1 MKKIL
6 NIIVF
11 TAARSDLGIIKNIL
25 LKMSN
30 DKRFNLKVIFG
41 GAHTAEVFGK
51 TYKEIKEI
59 KNISKYVMKINYKD
73 SSDKDLSVYFSKTI
87 LLAQKFINENKIDSA
102 IIMGDRYEMLAFSL
116 VCFNNKIPIIHL
128 CGGSDT
134 FGSLDNEYRYC
145 ISRLSKLHLV
155 ETKYHKYNLIKNNI
169 KKNIYIIGA
178 PGLDN
183 IKNKFIS
190 KKEFEKKFNFSFN
203 KRKILVCC
211 FHPESNK
218 SINQNI
224 NNLKIFVQFLKRR
237 KENIIITY
245 PNADAGF
252 KKYIAL
258 IKKNFYNKNNV
269 KFIKNLGIKNYY
281 SLLKFSHIIIG
292 NSSSGIIESTS
303 FKIPTINIGD
313 RQKGRFSQKNIIH
326 CKFNLQEIESAFKK
340 AENNKFILSIK
351 KLKNIYYKKNTSD
364 NICNLIYKNRKILV

>member
-6 NIIVF
+6 NIIAF

-41 GAHTAEVFGK
+41 GAHKAEVFGK

-87 LLAQKFINENKIDSA
+87 LLAQKFINDNKIDSA
-102 IIMGDRYEMLAFSL
+102 IIIGDRYEMLAFSL

-224 NNLKIFVQFLKRR
+224 NNLKIFIQFLKRR

-281 SLLKFSHIIIG
+281 SLLKFSHVIIG
-292 NSSSGIIESTS
+292 NSSSGIIESAS

-340 AENNKFILSIK
+340 AENNKFTLSIK
-351 KLKNIYYKKNTSD
+351 KLKNIYYKKNTPD

>member
-1 MKKIL
+1 MQKIL
-6 NIIVF
+6 NIAIF
-11 TAARSDLGIIKNIL
+11 SAARSDLGIIKNIL
-25 LKMSN
+25 SKMSN
-30 DKRFNLKVIFG
+30 NKRFNLKVIFG
-41 GAHTAEVFGK
+41 GAHKTEIFGK
-51 TYKEIKEI
+51 TYNEIKEI
-59 KNISKYVMKINYKD
+59 KNINKYIMKINYKD
-73 SSDKDLSVYFSKTI
+73 SSEKGLSVYFSKTI
-87 LLAQKFINENKIDSA
+87 LFAQKFINNNKIDSA
-102 IIMGDRYEMLAFSL
+102 IILGDRYEMLAFSL

-134 FGSLDNEYRYC
+134 FGSLDNDYRYC
-145 ISRLSKLHLV
+145 ISRLSRLHLV

-169 KKNIYIIGA
+169 KKNIYIVGA
-178 PGLDN
+178 PGLEN

-190 KKEFEKKFNFSFN
+190 KNEFKKKFNFSFN

-224 NNLKIFVQFLKRR
+224 SNLKILIQFLKRR

-252 KKYIAL
+252 KKYITI
-258 IKKNFYNKNNV
+258 IKKNFYNKSNV
-269 KFIKNLGIKNYY
+269 KFIKSLGIKNYY

-292 NSSSGIIESTS
+292 NSSSGIIESAS

-326 CKFNLQEIESAFKK
+326 CKFNLEAIETAFKK
-340 AENNKFILSIK
+340 ANNSKFILSVK
-351 KLKNIYYKKNTSD
+351 KLKNIYYKKNTSS
-364 NICNLIYKNRKILV
+364 NICNLIYKKRKILI